1 MRIGGNIIRV
11 AMQLPSA
18 VSGLL
23 ARLGMSSRAVLYVG
37 FGSLLGLMI
46 LAAVSA
52 NRALDRIEASS
63 GQIRH
68 GFLQRDELL
77 NRMRSDLY
85 RTSIDLRDYLLHADD
100 ELAARRRTEIQRT
113 FADID
118 AGLRQYRKDA
128 SPRETPTIDK
138 LQHDVASYF
147 ALVDP
152 VLGWDAATRHAQGAD
167 YLRTRLFPR
176 RQELLQFSDRIREMD
191 ARQLDFGE
199 SDVADVFSS
208 FRREVIVV
216 TALTT
221 LFGLALALFSIGRV
235 QSVEAES
242 ETRYREVAQAREEL
256 HRLSARLVQVQE
268 EERRKLSRELH
279 DEVGQSM
286 SALLVEL
293 GNLASTLPPENAAL
307 NERMQSLKRLA
318 ENNVVVLRNLSLLL
332 RPSMLDDLGLTPA
345 LKWQAREVARRTGVK
360 IKVHAEDAADD
371 LPDEYRTC
379 IFRVVQEALHNVTRH
394 SKATQVSISVTRNA
408 QGVSVRV
415 QDNGSGFHTQ
425 DKGMGILGMEERVR
439 HLHGSFHVESHPGEG
454 TTIAVHLPL
463 APAEVLA
470 PAGAGTR

>member
-1 MRIGGNIIRV
+1 
-11 AMQLPSA
+11 
-18 VSGLL
+18 
-23 ARLGMSSRAVLYVG
+23 
-37 FGSLLGLMI
+37 
-46 LAAVSA
+46 
-52 NRALDRIEASS
+52 
-63 GQIRH
+63 
-68 GFLQRDELL
+68 
-77 NRMRSDLY
+77 
-85 RTSIDLRDYLLHADD
+85 
-100 ELAARRRTEIQRT
+100 
-113 FADID
+113 
-118 AGLRQYRKDA
+118 
-128 SPRETPTIDK
+128 
-138 LQHDVASYF
+138 
-147 ALVDP
+147 
-152 VLGWDAATRHAQGAD
+152 
-167 YLRTRLFPR
+167 LFPR